1 MRQCIVSIRCLQ
13 NTPYSWHPPFFEPRS
28 SSFRFRSQ
36 SWTLPRCLDGPY
48 RTSSQII
55 TVRWMVLSNSYDYD
69 FQLFTISCEQLW
81 YLLRWSLLRWS
92 SGCLER
98 HLLLVSRCSE
108 FFMDF
113 SLAEWVV
120 WIFSTVKF
128 TNLPSGINCCTCG
141 TVFCDSSAFIGPWV
155 CRLAYLNFISLLNPF
170 TEASELACC
179 HSLWPFALLTGNP
192 IAGALLTPH
201 HLWHRPLIFAAV
213 SCSMQTR
220 RPSSQN
226 FRH

>member
-108 FFMDF
+108 FFYGFF
-113 SLAEWVV
+113 SGGVGGLNILDSKIHQSPQWYQLLHLRYGLL
-120 WIFSTVKF
+120 WLI
-128 TNLPSGINCCTCG
+128 GIYRTLG
-141 TVFCDSSAFIGPWV
+141 MSP
-155 CRLAYLNFISLLNPF
+155 RLS
-170 TEASELACC
+170 
-179 HSLWPFALLTGNP
+179 
-192 IAGALLTPH
+192 
-201 HLWHRPLIFAAV
+201 
-213 SCSMQTR
+213 
-220 RPSSQN
+220 
-226 FRH
+226 